1 AADGIRDRNVT
12 GVQTCALPISI
23 DRENKKVNLVARVIG
38 AHEGPHLVLNAH
50 LDVFPDS
57 AGQEKS
63 AQQTSA
69 GASTATA
76 TETPAASQKSDHV
89 VGRGAVDMKSGA
101 AVFMVV
107 MRLLNEQAHLIHG
120 QISLCLVC
128 DEETFGPYGSI
139 ALLKLFPDLKGD
151 ALLSTEPSSLSVVR
165 RGERG
170 FMWGTVTIQG

>member
-1 AADGIRDRNVT
+1 MASPIPSQELQELAQNLVDAESPNPPGDVRLPLEVAAKYFDKHEIPYARV
-12 GVQTCALPISI
+12 SI

-107 MRLLNEQAHLIHG
+107 MRLLNRSEEHTSELQSRGH
-120 QISLCLVC
+120 LVC
-128 DEETFGPYGSI
+128 
-139 ALLKLFPDLKGD
+139 
-151 ALLSTEPSSLSVVR
+151 R
-165 RGERG
+165 
-170 FMWGTVTIQG
+170 